1 MSKIRNLPYGY
12 AAFNGRIIPKPDEI
26 AELTWV
32 FESYKMGATCQEI
45 AENLIKRAI
54 PYMEGKPEWNKSKI
68 KRILE
73 NKSYLGTNMLP
84 SVMTEQVFYEIQEIM
99 KSKTVNQRETPY
111 EIQVLKGLMHC
122 SGCGSKL
129 TRYLTHDR
137 DVWKCAN
144 KECEVSITKKMLEN
158 ELTKMQNQLIRE
170 PDQTDLVNDNQVIQ
184 SIEMRRLTEILN
196 DEMDK
201 QTPDE
206 IMIKELIFACA
217 AAEYKETY
225 DGEREKCE
233 NEIKRRLKS
242 ADIAETPDYDLIS
255 DITNKIYITKGKC
268 LRLELKTGKLID

>member
-12 AAFNGRIIPKPDEI
+12 AVFNGRIIPKPDEI
-26 AELTWV
+26 AELTWI
-32 FESYKMGATCQEI
+32 FDSYKMGATCQKI
-45 AENLIKRAI
+45 AENLIERAI
-54 PYMEGKPEWNKSKI
+54 PYMEDKPEWNKSKI

-84 SVMTEQVFYEIQEIM
+84 SVMTEQVFYEIQEVI

-137 DVWKCAN
+137 DIWKCAN
-144 KECEVSITKKMLEN
+144 KECEVSITKKMLES
-158 ELTKMQNQLIRE
+158 ELAKIQNQLIRE
-170 PDQTDLVNDNQVIQ
+170 PDQTDLAYDDQVIQ

-196 DEMDK
+196 YEMDK

-206 IMIKELIFACA
+206 IKIKELIFACA
-217 AAEYKETY
+217 AAEYKETD
-225 DGEREKCE
+225 DGEREKCA
-233 NEIKRRLKS
+233 NEIKVRLKS
-242 ADIAETPDYDLIS
+242 VDLTETLDYDLIR
-255 DITNKIYITKGKC
+255 DITKKIYVTKGKY
-268 LRLELKTGKLID
+268 LRLELKTGRLID